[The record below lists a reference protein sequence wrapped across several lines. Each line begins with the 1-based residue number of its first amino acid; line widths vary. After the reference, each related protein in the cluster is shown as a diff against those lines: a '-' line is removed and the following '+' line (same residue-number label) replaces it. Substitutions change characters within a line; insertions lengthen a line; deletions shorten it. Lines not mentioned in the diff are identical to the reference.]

1 MSNKN
6 FGFGTQIRKSP
17 YFDST
22 VKWGATGFSVY
33 NHMYIPRDFGS
44 PEQNFWNLI
53 EKSILCDVAVER
65 QVEIT
70 GSDAYKFIQLLTPR
84 DLSKLS
90 VGQCK
95 YVLIV
100 NNDGGILNDPVLLRL
115 AENHFW
121 LSLADSDVLLWA
133 QGVAVNSGLDVK
145 ISEPDVS
152 PLQLQGPTSQEIMVK
167 LFGEDI
173 RDLKYYW
180 LREYQLDG
188 IPLIVSRTGWSSELG
203 YEIYL
208 RDGSKGNELYEKI
221 MAAGKEHGIQPGHT
235 SSIRRIEG
243 GMLSYHAD
251 ADIHTN
257 PFELGLDRLVNLDSE
272 INFIGKKALKK
283 IKEKGISRK
292 QVGLVIDC
300 APLSGPNTT
309 FWPIKKDRKQ
319 IGKVTSAVYSPR
331 LKKNIALAMVSVEQS
346 EIDFIGKEA
355 LKKIKQEGIKR
366 KQVGLIIDCDPLSG
380 PNTTFWPIEKDGKK
394 IGKVTS
400 AVYSPRLKKNIA
412 LAMIEINYSELGN
425 RLDVQIHE
433 GKYSATI
440 VEKPFYDPKKN
451 IVKS

>member
-1 MSNKN
+1 MTNKN

-70 GSDAYKFIQLLTPR
+70 GPDAFKFTQILTPR
-84 DLSKLS
+84 DLSKLA

-95 YVLIV
+95 YVLIT
-100 NNDGGILNDPVLLRL
+100 NNEGGILNDPVLLRL

-121 LSLADSDVLLWA
+121 LSLADSDILLWA
-133 QGVAVNSGLDVK
+133 QGVAVNSGLNVQIK
-145 ISEPDVS
+145 EPDVS
-152 PLQLQGPTSQEIMVK
+152 PLQLQGPTSGEIMIK

-173 RDLKYYW
+173 KDLKYYW
-180 LREYQLDG
+180 LREYNLDG

-208 RDGSKGNELYEKI
+208 RDGTKGNELYEKI
-221 MAAGKEHGIQPGHT
+221 MEAGKEHGLQPGHT

-251 ADIHTN
+251 ADINTN
-257 PFELGLDRLVNLDSE
+257 PFELGFDRLVNLDSD
-272 INFIGKKALKK
+272 INFIGKEALKK
-283 IKEKGISRK
+283 IKDNGVMRK
-292 QVGLVIDC
+292 QVGIEIDC
-300 APLSGPNTT
+300 KPLSGPNTT
-309 FWPIKKDRKQ
+309 FWELKKNNVN

-331 LKKNIALAMVSVEQS
+331 LKKNIALAMVSAEQS
-346 EIDFIGKEA
+346 EIGNEF
-355 LKKIKQEGIKR
+355 QVTTNEGLFNCI
-366 KQVGLIIDCDPLSG
+366 V
-380 PNTTFWPIEKDGKK
+380 
-394 IGKVTS
+394 
-400 AVYSPRLKKNIA
+400 
-412 LAMIEINYSELGN
+412 
-425 RLDVQIHE
+425 
-433 GKYSATI
+433 
-440 VEKPFYDPKKN
+440 VEKPFYDPKKK
-451 IVKS
+451 IASI